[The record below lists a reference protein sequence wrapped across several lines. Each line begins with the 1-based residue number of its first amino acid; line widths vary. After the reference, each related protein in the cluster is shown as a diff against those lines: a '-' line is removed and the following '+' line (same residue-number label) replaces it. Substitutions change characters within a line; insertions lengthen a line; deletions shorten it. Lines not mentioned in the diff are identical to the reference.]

1 MLHRLYAHVVW
12 TTRGRRA
19 LIDARVARFL
29 CGFLRGVA
37 RQERAQVLEIGM
49 VADHVH
55 VLVRLDPNTHLP
67 RLVQRWKGGSAVMA
81 RREGHT
87 AAQASLRWSKG
98 YSVVSISPRALP
110 AVRRYLQAQPDH
122 HPEAAIRD
130 WAGDQSE
137 FDPVSREQW
146 VGEDRVRVL
155 AKQPAPTPSVHRQ
168 AEPRVHSRLGG
179 ALPADPAPAPLL
191 PPQG

>member
-12 TTRGRRA
+12 TTRGRQKR
-19 LIDARVARFL
+19 IDARVARFL
-29 CGFLRGVA
+29 CGFVRGVA
-37 RQERAQVLEIGM
+37 RQERAQVLETGM

-87 AAQASLRWSKG
+87 TAHAPLRWSKG

-110 AVRRYLQAQPDH
+110 AVRAYLRAQPDH
-122 HPEAAIRD
+122 HPDAAIPG
-130 WAGDQSE
+130 WAGDQSD

-146 VGEDRVRVL
+146 VGENRVRVL
-155 AKQPAPTPSVHRQ
+155 ARNRTAPSSVQ
-168 AEPRVHSRLGG
+168 
-179 ALPADPAPAPLL
+179 
-191 PPQG
+191 